1 MKPLDQQNEPI
12 ISMMCYVMLP
22 LKMCN
27 SPLKLSPPFL
37 TEMAKG
43 ARIAQ
48 ILSRI
53 PVPSSCLQSVMI
65 MQ

>member
-1 MKPLDQQNEPI
+1 MLRYAPPQNLQ
-12 ISMMCYVMLP
+12 LP
-22 LKMCN
+22 LKTF
-27 SPLKLSPPFL
+27 SPFL

-48 ILSRI
+48 ILSQI
-53 PVPSSCLQSVMI
+53 PTPWSRLQFVMI